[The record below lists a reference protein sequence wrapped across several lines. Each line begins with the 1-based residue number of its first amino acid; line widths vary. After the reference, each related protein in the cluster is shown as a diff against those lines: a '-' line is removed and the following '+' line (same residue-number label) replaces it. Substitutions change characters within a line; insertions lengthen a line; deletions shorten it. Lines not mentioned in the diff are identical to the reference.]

1 MNVKQDFDRISEMLS
16 ALIEGTDAAQLDDS
30 TPCSDFAVRDLI
42 GHFTLGRFLFAA
54 GFAADK
60 ERGDELLAGMPA
72 RMGDVVAS
80 GHKETYRDASER
92 LEQALGGFPDLDQP
106 VSLVFGE
113 MPGSYALQM
122 LSADNFIHCWDLA
135 TATGQQFDPPEDLV
149 ESTPRSSRVSSPMH
163 RAMVAL
169 LLLRLRL
176 LMIRHRLIGCWAC
189 AEGRRKHSLYMMTT
203 PSDVVA
209 ALFEN

>member
-1 MNVKQDFDRISEMLS
+1 MTVRQDFDRITEMLS
-16 ALIEGTDAAQLDDS
+16 ALIEGTAAAQLDDS

-72 RMGDVVAS
+72 RMGDIVAD

-92 LEQALGGFPDLDQP
+92 LEHALEGFPDLDQP

-122 LSADNFIHCWDLA
+122 LSADNFVHCWDLA
-135 TATGQQFDPPEDLV
+135 TATGQHFDPPEDLI
-149 ESTPRSSRVSSPMH
+149 ESTHAFFEGFITDASRDGGSFAPVVEVADDSSS
-163 RAMVAL
+163 L
-169 LLLRLRL
+169 DRL
-176 LMIRHRLIGCWAC
+176 LGLC
-189 AEGRRKHSLYMMTT
+189 GRQ
-203 PSDVVA
+203 A
-209 ALFEN
+209 

>member
-1 MNVKQDFDRISEMLS
+1 MNVKQDFDRITEMLS
-16 ALIEGTDAAQLDDS
+16 GLIEGTDAAQLDDS

-72 RMGDVVAS
+72 RMGDVVAD

-92 LEQALGGFPDLDQP
+92 LEHALEGFPDLDQT

-113 MPGSYALQM
+113 MPGSYAL
-122 LSADNFIHCWDLA
+122 
-135 TATGQQFDPPEDLV
+135 
-149 ESTPRSSRVSSPMH
+149 
-163 RAMVAL
+163 
-169 LLLRLRL
+169 
-176 LMIRHRLIGCWAC
+176 
-189 AEGRRKHSLYMMTT
+189 
-203 PSDVVA
+203 
-209 ALFEN
+209 

>member
-1 MNVKQDFDRISEMLS
+1 
-16 ALIEGTDAAQLDDS
+16 
-30 TPCSDFAVRDLI
+30 
-42 GHFTLGRFLFAA
+42 
-54 GFAADK
+54 
-60 ERGDELLAGMPA
+60 MPA

-149 ESTPRSSRVSSPMH
+149 ESTHAFFEGFITDASRDGGSFAPAVEVADDSSS
-163 RAMVAL
+163 L
-169 LLLRLRL
+169 DRL
-176 LMIRHRLIGCWAC
+176 LGLC
-189 AEGRRKHSLYMMTT
+189 GRQRKHLALKTV
-203 PSDVVA
+203 PSGVVA
-209 ALFEN
+209 VMSEK

>member
-1 MNVKQDFDRISEMLS
+1 MAIDRWAPPYLRHERKQDFDRITEMLS
-16 ALIEGTDAAQLDDS
+16 ALIGTDAAQLDDS

-54 GFAADK
+54 GLQQTRARRRTA
-60 ERGDELLAGMPA
+60 AGMPA
-72 RMGDVVAS
+72 RMGDVVAD

-92 LEQALGGFPDLDQP
+92 LEHALEGFPDLDQP

-135 TATGQQFDPPEDLV
+135 TATGQQFDPPEDLI
-149 ESTPRSSRVSSPMH
+149 ESTHAFFEGFITDASRDGGSFAPAVEVAADSSS
-163 RAMVAL
+163 L
-169 LLLRLRL
+169 DRL
-176 LMIRHRLIGCWAC
+176 LSLC
-189 AEGRRKHSLYMMTT
+189 GRR
-203 PSDVVA
+203 A
-209 ALFEN
+209 

>member
-30 TPCSDFAVRDLI
+30 TPCSDFAPDR
-42 GHFTLGRFLFAA
+42 FTLGRFLFAA

-92 LEQALGGFPDLDQP
+92 LEQPWGFP
-106 VSLVFGE
+106 
-113 MPGSYALQM
+113 
-122 LSADNFIHCWDLA
+122 
-135 TATGQQFDPPEDLV
+135 
-149 ESTPRSSRVSSPMH
+149 
-163 RAMVAL
+163 
-169 LLLRLRL
+169 
-176 LMIRHRLIGCWAC
+176 
-189 AEGRRKHSLYMMTT
+189 
-203 PSDVVA
+203 
-209 ALFEN
+209 